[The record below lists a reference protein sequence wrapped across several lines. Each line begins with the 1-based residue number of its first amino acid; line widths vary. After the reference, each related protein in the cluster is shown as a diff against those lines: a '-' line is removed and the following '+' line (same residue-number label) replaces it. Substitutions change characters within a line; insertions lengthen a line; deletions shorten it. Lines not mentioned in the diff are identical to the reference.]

1 MFYSIP
7 FILQTFIVVLSVLAC
22 ASAGLLPH
30 APSHEYLVPHET
42 YAAPVHA
49 PAQIIEAPVPAALY
63 SAPAPTQL
71 YSAPAPIYHHAA
83 PAPIYH
89 HAAPAPQV
97 YEHHLA
103 PIAAP
108 APAPQIIHV
117 QSPPQVFLLASFLEI
132 SILNIICDQRRFIGI
147 YSIEGNQIDFRSLD
161 AFRALIAFPYQ
172 IFSNSTIIFMT
183 IESMKITT
191 KLQ

>member
-30 APSHEYLVPHET
+30 APSNEYLVPHET

-49 PAQIIEAPVPAALY
+49 PAQIIEAPAPAALY
-63 SAPAPTQL
+63 SAPAP
-71 YSAPAPIYHHAA
+71 IYQ
-83 PAPIYH
+83 
-89 HAAPAPQV
+89 APAPQV

-117 QSPPQVFLLASFLEI
+117 QSPPQVFLLAFFFGNQHSQYYLR
-132 SILNIICDQRRFIGI
+132 SKTILIWI
-147 YSIEGNQIDFRSLD
+147 YSIGGNQINFRSLD
-161 AFRALIAFPYQ
+161 R
-172 IFSNSTIIFMT
+172 IFLLNIF
-183 IESMKITT
+183 
-191 KLQ
+191 

>member
-1 MFYSIP
+1 MFYSIQ

-49 PAQIIEAPVPAALY
+49 PAQFIEAPAPAALY
-63 SAPAPTQL
+63 SAPAPAPL
-71 YSAPAPIYHHAA
+71 YSAPAPVY
-83 PAPIYH
+83 

-117 QSPPQVFLLASFLEI
+117 QSPPQVFLLAF
-132 SILNIICDQRRFIGI
+132 
-147 YSIEGNQIDFRSLD
+147 
-161 AFRALIAFPYQ
+161 YQ
-172 IFSNSTIIFMT
+172 NSQYYLRTETI
-183 IESMKITT
+183 
-191 KLQ
+191 